1 MCPRLLNSFGLPV
14 ALLLGLSGCFGGGDD
29 GGSGTVSGLSLPS
42 SVDVITPTEEA
53 EAGGVAAAARVRP
66 AAVTDIEFPTDSDY
80 ATDETRVFVYDP
92 SMQPLDT
99 VNMILCLMAQT
110 RAADLVNTGAY
121 FALVNEDKCEQGQNQ
136 SSTNTTGQSSGTVT
150 ELNQWTVEATRAS
163 DADPMIV
170 HIWVPGDAG
179 AQGPDAQN
187 IVVEVTATAAVSDSL
202 PFGDFSMAFAG
213 LDADEI
219 VGMQGSLATS
229 DAGLGFEFF
238 NAEDNPDFTFEQ
250 AAHVVFDDTT
260 GSGGTAKTRHAESG
274 GFGSSDNSF
283 TLAFDATRVLLS
295 RNLDAEATDDCLARD
310 QFTSRVWRYNLYDD
324 TGTLV
329 ELNSGFPFTY
339 AADGGSNH
347 GFVGYNGVWTEGEQT
362 PADGTVITQMDF
374 GSGTSTEYTL
384 NVSPGK
390 LIRRE
395 ANTLPLSDLVGERLY
410 YWGPNPDT
418 DTFGKW
424 EVQVSVEGLFEIV
437 GSVEFQE
444 AGPAITPAAAI
455 VDITPTETGQ
465 NLWLWSDSLGGNIVY
480 VHDPDA
486 VTPVVTFYAESF
498 VYPDDATL
506 FASGDSVT
514 LHCFDRCL
522 KGGLSAEAVGMM
534 TTESDLYYANDG
546 TDRTY
551 TLESSGGQ
559 LLLRDDAN
567 DAVVDAST
575 LDLDMLGHDWGVQS
589 GEMLT
594 DISSIV
600 NPWEVYNQP
609 VSFRWETGDNHWNQF
624 VVVTDSDGAPVSFDR
639 PMQFQYTVDAGDDFN
654 DDDHA
659 GKTFFVQYGGPGD
672 LWGFP
677 WVENDDEKFT
687 RWYPEVNLN
696 QGVELNDGT
705 DTFVVKPMEMEQTL
719 VSVDAAECS
728 SLSLGDAD
736 LLTLLDQS
744 AVTVSFGWSDRPTP
758 ASDAPAVVEGELQ

>member
-1 MCPRLLNSFGLPV
+1 MCPRLMHFLGLSV
-14 ALLLGLSGCFGGGDD
+14 VLILGLSGCSDSSD

-42 SVDVITPTEEA
+42 SVDVITPADEA
-53 EAGGVAAAARVRP
+53 VVAAARVRP
-66 AAVTDIEFPTDSDY
+66 AALTDIVFPADSAYLTD
-80 ATDETRVFVYDP
+80 TTRVFVYDP

-179 AQGPDAQN
+179 AQGKDAEN
-187 IVVEVTATAAVSDSL
+187 IVVEVTATAAVSDTA
-202 PFGDFSMAFAG
+202 PFGAFSMAFAG
-213 LDADEI
+213 LDADEN
-219 VGMQGSLATS
+219 VSMQGSLATS

-238 NAEDNPDFTFEQ
+238 NAEENTDFTFEQ
-250 AAHVVFDDTT
+250 TAHVVFDDAT
-260 GSGGTAKTRHAESG
+260 GSGGTAKTHHAESST
-274 GFGSSDNSF
+274 FGSSDNSF

-295 RNLDAEATDDCLARD
+295 RTLDTTATDDCLARD

-324 TGTLV
+324 TGALV

-339 AADGGSNH
+339 DTGSGTNH
-347 GFVGYNGVWTEGEQT
+347 GFVGYYGVWTEGEET

-374 GSGTSTEYTL
+374 STGISTDYTL

-410 YWGPNPDT
+410 FWGQNPDT
-418 DTFGKW
+418 STFGQW
-424 EVQVSVEGLFEIV
+424 EVQVTVDGLFQII

-455 VDITPTETGQ
+455 VDITPTVAGQ

-480 VHDPDA
+480 VHDPAA

-506 FASGDSVT
+506 FATGSSVT

-522 KGGLSAEAVGMM
+522 KGGLGVDDVGMM
-534 TTESDLYYANDG
+534 TMESDLYYATDG
-546 TDRTY
+546 SDHTY
-551 TLESSGGQ
+551 TLEASGGQ
-559 LLLRDDAN
+559 LLLRDDTN
-567 DAVVDAST
+567 DAVVDASA

-594 DISSIV
+594 DVSGIV
-600 NPWEVYNQP
+600 NSWDVYNQP
-609 VSFRWETGDNHWNQF
+609 VSFRWETGNNHWNQF
-624 VVVTDSDGAPVSFDR
+624 VVVTDSGGAPVSFDR
-639 PMQFQYTVDAGDDFN
+639 PMQFQYTVDAGDDLN
-654 DDDHA
+654 DDDFA

-677 WVENDDEKFT
+677 WVENDDANFT

-696 QGVELNDGT
+696 QGVEFNDGT

-728 SLSLGDAD
+728 SLSLGDANG
-736 LLTLLDQS
+736 LTLLDAS
-744 AVTVSFGWSDRPTP
+744 AATVSFGWSDRPTP
-758 ASDAPAVVEGELQ
+758 DSDAPAVVEGELQ